1 MRIVFLGTGTSYGT
15 PMIGC
20 DCMVCESDD
29 PKNKRLRSSI
39 QVSYNG
45 RSVIVDTSPDLRL
58 QVLNNGV
65 DRVDAIL
72 FTHYHADHLF
82 GLDDVRIF
90 NSIQKSSIPC
100 YSLPSTIDFIRKSFH
115 YIFDPNTPRGG
126 GLPQLSLCPIE
137 ETFTLF
143 DENVVPV
150 PVMHGDLDIIG
161 FRWDKFAYITDCS
174 YMPDSS
180 IKLIE
185 GVDVLVLNALRYR
198 PHITHNSIS
207 DSLDLIKRINPKKA
221 YLTHMSHDVEHESLN
236 KTLPDNINLAY
247 DGLVLDV

>member
-20 DCMVCESDD
+20 DCMVCKSDD

-45 RSVIVDTSPDLRL
+45 RSVMIDTSPDLRL

-65 DRVDAIL
+65 NRVDAIL

-90 NSIQKSSIPC
+90 NSIQKSPISC
-100 YSLPSTIDFIRKSFH
+100 YSSASTIDFIRKSFH
-115 YIFDPNTPRGG
+115 YIFDPDTPRGG
-126 GLPQLSLCPIE
+126 GLPELNLCPVE
-137 ETFTLF
+137 ETFSLF
-143 DENVVPV
+143 DEDVVPV
-150 PVMHGDLDIIG
+150 PVMHGDIDILG

-174 YMPDSS
+174 YMTDSS
-180 IKLIE
+180 IKLVE
-185 GVDVLVLNALRYR
+185 GVDILALNALRYR

-207 DSLDLIKRINPKKA
+207 DSLELIKRIKPKKA
-221 YLTHMSHDVEHESLN
+221 YLTHMSHDVEHETVN
-236 KTLPDNINLAY
+236 KTLPDGINLAY